1 MFFIR
6 KKSGEK
12 NRLFDS
18 IASAYGIFFGFQK
31 RRYSRV
37 IDRVSESVDISAY
50 KNILD
55 VGCGTGALCAALNS
69 RGFDV
74 TGIDLSPK
82 MLAVAM
88 GKQENK
94 KVVFLQASVLERLPF
109 EDKAFDVSIASF
121 VAHGINAEE
130 RKIMY
135 LEMARVTKHLVIIY
149 DYNGKRSTIT
159 DIAERLEGGDYFNF
173 IKTAE
178 AELKASFHNVK
189 RLDAGKLSTLYICEP
204 KQEDKINLHKTY

>member
-1 MFFIR
+1 MCFIR

-12 NRLFDS
+12 NGLFDS

-31 RRYSRV
+31 RRYSSV
-37 IDRVSESVDISAY
+37 IDRVSESVDISSCR
-50 KNILD
+50 NILD
-55 VGCGTGALCAALNS
+55 VGCGTGALCAALSS

-74 TGIDLSPK
+74 TGIDLSSK

-88 GKQENK
+88 KKQENK
-94 KVVFLQASVLERLPF
+94 KINFLQASVLERLPF
-109 EDKAFDVSIASF
+109 EDKAFDISIASF
-121 VAHGINAEE
+121 VAHGIKAEE

-135 LEMARVTKHLVIIY
+135 SEMARVTKYLVMIY
-149 DYNGKRSTIT
+149 DYNGNRSIIT

-178 AELKASFHNVK
+178 AELKASFSDFK
-189 RLDAGKLSTLYICEP
+189 RLNTGKLSALYICEAKRLQKAQITP
-204 KQEDKINLHKTY
+204 